1 MNNIKTQR
9 LKDTET
15 QRLKDLKT
23 QEHGITLRLYDFMT
37 LRHFTCC
44 LVVLLSCCLLSGCGI
59 YSFSGASIP
68 AEAKTVSVQYFPNN
82 APLVNPMLSNILT
95 NSLNDMFVNQTTLQ
109 SVAQNGDLA
118 LEGEITGY
126 STSPIAITGN
136 QTAAMNRLTI
146 TVNVRF
152 TNRYDESKNFEQN
165 FSQYQDYPSGDDLS
179 SVQDV
184 LVEEIVNNLCEDI
197 FNKAVVNW

>member
-1 MNNIKTQR
+1 M
-9 LKDTET
+9 
-15 QRLKDLKT
+15 
-23 QEHGITLRLYDFMT
+23 
-37 LRHFTCC
+37 
-44 LVVLLSCCLLSGCGI
+44 VLLLGVMLVSCGI

-82 APLVNPMLSNILT
+82 AQLVNPLLSNTIT
-95 NSLNDMFVNQTTLQ
+95 NALNDMFVNQTTLQ

-118 LEGEITGY
+118 LEGEIVGY

-136 QTAAMNRLTI
+136 QTAALNRLTV

-152 TNRYDESKNFEQN
+152 TNKYDESKNFEQT
-165 FSQYQDYPSGDDLS
+165 FSQYQDYPSGQDLNL
-179 SVQDV
+179 VQGV
-184 LVEEIVNNLCEDI
+184 LVDQIVEDLCQDI

>member
-1 MNNIKTQR
+1 MGSFNVIKSQR
-9 LKDTET
+9 HRDTET
-15 QRLKDLKT
+15 QRR
-23 QEHGITLRLYDFMT
+23 IALRL
-37 LRHFTCC
+37 LKKTCC
-44 LVVLLSCCLLSGCGI
+44 LVVLLSCCLLNSCGI
-59 YSFSGASIP
+59 YTFSGASIP

-82 APLVNPMLSNILT
+82 AQLVNPLLSTTLT
-95 NSLNDMFVNQTTLQ
+95 NALNDIFVNQTTLQ

-136 QTAAMNRLTI
+136 QTAAMNRLTV

-152 TNRYDESKNFEQN
+152 TNKYDETKNFEQR
-165 FSQYQDYPSGDDLS
+165 FSQYQDYPSGQDLS

-184 LVEEIVNNLCEDI
+184 LVETIVEDLCQDI

>member
-1 MNNIKTQR
+1 MGSFNVIKSQRRKDAKTQR
-9 LKDTET
+9 HIASRLLK
-15 QRLKDLKT
+15 KT
-23 QEHGITLRLYDFMT
+23 F
-37 LRHFTCC
+37 C
-44 LVVLLSCCLLSGCGI
+44 LVVLLSCCLLNSCGI
-59 YSFSGASIP
+59 YTFSGASIP

-82 APLVNPMLSNILT
+82 AQLVNPLLSTTLT
-95 NSLNDMFVNQTTLQ
+95 NALNDIFVNQTTLQ

-126 STSPIAITGN
+126 TTTPIAITGN
-136 QTAAMNRLTI
+136 QTAAMNRLTV

-152 TNRYDESKNFEQN
+152 TNKYDETKNFEQR
-165 FSQYQDYPSGDDLS
+165 FSQYQDYPSGQDLS

-184 LVEEIVNNLCEDI
+184 LVETIVEDLCQDI

>member
-1 MNNIKTQR
+1 MENLKTQR
-9 LKDTET
+9 RRDTW
-15 QRLKDLKT
+15 RL
-23 QEHGITLRLYDFMT
+23 ITRCLTAL
-37 LRHFTCC
+37 LTCC
-44 LVVLLSCCLLSGCGI
+44 LLLSSCGI

-82 APLVNPMLSNILT
+82 AQLVNPLLSNTLT
-95 NSLNDMFVNQTTLQ
+95 NALNDIFVNQTTLQ

-136 QTAAMNRLTI
+136 QTAAMNRLTV

-152 TNRYDESKNFEQN
+152 TNKYDESKSFHNCNHFKIFCKINALLRIKQKTIH
-165 FSQYQDYPSGDDLS
+165 FFA
-179 SVQDV
+179 
-184 LVEEIVNNLCEDI
+184 NNVK
-197 FNKAVVNW
+197 FA

>member
-1 MNNIKTQR
+1 MKS
-9 LKDTET
+9 LKEYNVTMAQSSKAAEI
-15 QRLKDLKT
+15 LCDLA
-23 QEHGITLRLYDFMT
+23 TLRPITFVIILTY
-37 LRHFTCC
+37 
-44 LVVLLSCCLLSGCGI
+44 CLLLNSCGI

-82 APLVNPMLSNILT
+82 AQLVNPLLSNTIT
-95 NSLNDMFVNQTTLQ
+95 NALNDMFVNQTTLQ

-126 STSPIAITGN
+126 NTAPIAITGN
-136 QTAAMNRLTI
+136 QTAAMNRLTV

-152 TNRYDESKNFEQN
+152 TNKYDESKNFEQS
-165 FSQYQDYPSGDDLS
+165 FSQYQDYPSGQDLNA
-179 SVQDV
+179 VQDI
-184 LVEEIVNNLCEDI
+184 LVEQIVEDLCQDI

>member
-1 MNNIKTQR
+1 MENLMTQR
-9 LKDTET
+9 RRDIAT
-15 QRLKDLKT
+15 QRRKNTWRLGDLVT
-23 QEHGITLRLYDFMT
+23 WRLITRCLTVL
-37 LRHFTCC
+37 FTCC
-44 LVVLLSCCLLSGCGI
+44 LLLSSCGI

-82 APLVNPMLSNILT
+82 AQLVNPLLSNTLT
-95 NSLNDMFVNQTTLQ
+95 NALNDIFVNQTTLQ

-136 QTAAMNRLTI
+136 QTAAMNRLTV

-152 TNRYDESKNFEQN
+152 TNKYDESKSFEQS
-165 FSQYQDYPSGDDLS
+165 FSQYQDYPSGQDLS